1 MSARETG
8 IPSPW
13 GQACPRAV
21 LLAPEG
27 LLVPCGTLDSLLKK
41 RGRLDLLVRGFALEP
56 WVRDGARVTIDA
68 HRPPRAGDLALCEV
82 DRWGDL
88 RRLLARDQN
97 GAWITG
103 LDVVAGARETLAPDR
118 IRGVVSGRFGAGGGS
133 GRALALSY
141 PLWSHVAALIYGI
154 RKAIEAPDF
163 GAAAAASVQ
172 EKYSLQVDSYSDML
186 GFPLGEELQG
196 LLGRTFPAG
205 GSVLVAGS
213 GAGGEVIHLARLG
226 YRVSGFDFL
235 PEMVSASDRNV
246 REAGVRAELF
256 EADMAELD
264 RKGETYA
271 GIYVTPLVYS
281 FVRSR
286 ARRVVCLDR
295 LGRHLDA
302 GGSVVFSAHLLA
314 SPAQLLQA
322 ALAWSRHAGRGRAFE
337 FGDWFTWFLRP
348 DGRIG
353 KSFSHLFRD
362 AGVRA
367 EVREAGF
374 GSCRREGAW
383 FVASDF
389 SH

>member
-1 MSARETG
+1 M
-8 IPSPW
+8 
-13 GQACPRAV
+13 
-21 LLAPEG
+21 
-27 LLVPCGTLDSLLKK
+27 
-41 RGRLDLLVRGFALEP
+41 RGFALEP
-56 WVRDGARVTIDA
+56 WIRDGGRITIDS

-82 DRWGDL
+82 DRWGDI
-88 RRLLARDQN
+88 RRLLVRDEN

-103 LDVVAGARETLAPDR
+103 LDAVAGARETLAPDR
-118 IRGVVSGRFGAGGGS
+118 IRGVVSGTYGAGGGS

-141 PLWSHVAALIYGI
+141 PLWSHIAVLVYGI

-172 EKYSLQVDSYSDML
+172 GKYSLQVESYSDML
-186 GFPLGEELQG
+186 GFPLGEDLQG

-205 GSVLVAGS
+205 GSVLVAGI

-235 PEMVSASDRNV
+235 PDMVRASDRNV
-246 REAGVRAELF
+246 SEAGVSACLF

-264 RKGETYA
+264 RKGEA
-271 GIYVTPLVYS
+271 FGGIYVTPLVYS

-286 ARRVVCLDR
+286 ARRVLCLDR
-295 LGRHLDA
+295 LGRHLDG
-302 GGSVVFSAHLLA
+302 GGSVAFSAHLMA
-314 SPAQLLQA
+314 SAAQLLQA
-322 ALAWSRHAGRGRAFE
+322 ALAWSRHAGRGRGFE

-348 DGRIG
+348 DGGIG
-353 KSFSHLFRD
+353 KSFSHLFSE

-367 EVREAGF
+367 EVGEDGF

-389 SH
+389 HPEPPAQSSRAR